1 MFFNITLMIFDHLAI
16 GDLDTIGEGNGV
28 LVSRTS
34 AAAALDT
41 VVWVIEFL
49 DVLGLLNLL

>member
-1 MFFNITLMIFDHLAI
+1 LFFNITLMIFDHLAI